1 MIIIKKQYEI
11 EDNIQLMDENNNILY
26 EFKMQLTDEDINKLQ
41 KALFGEETVQ
51 LAKKIKE
58 MEYKELTEEEEKAVI
73 EMGKQLNLAA
83 ENLIDELC
91 FKEHKEPFIKI
102 GGELKYQEMK
112 EMISDYLIGFFTK
125 RQVSRLNTINSDL
138 AKISEK

>member
-11 EDNIQLMDENNNILY
+11 EDNIQGIDENNNILY
-26 EFKMQLTDEDINKLQ
+26 EFKMQLTDEDIDKLQ
-41 KALFGEETVQ
+41 KALFGEETLK

-58 MEYKELTEEEEKAVI
+58 MEYKELTEEEEKQI
-73 EMGKQLNLAA
+73 TDMGKQLNLAA

-91 FKEHKEPFIKI
+91 FKEHKEPFIKVM
-102 GGELKYQEMK
+102 GEIKYREMK
-112 EMISDYLIGFFTK
+112 EMISDYLISFFTN
-125 RQVSRLNTINSDL
+125 RQVSRINIINSDL